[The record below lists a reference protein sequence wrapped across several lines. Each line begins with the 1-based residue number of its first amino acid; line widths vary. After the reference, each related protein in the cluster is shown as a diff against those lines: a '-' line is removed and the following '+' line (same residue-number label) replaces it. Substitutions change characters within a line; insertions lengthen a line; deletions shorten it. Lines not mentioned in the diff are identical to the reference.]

1 MQSASGMGGT
11 HLAGLEA
18 AGGWW
23 QQKGLPGRE
32 WETERVQK
40 EKDEDDETGG
50 RPESEACLLC
60 PIVRS
65 GVSAPAAEMLTAG
78 SSAAALIGRSQ

>member
-18 AGGWW
+18 AGRWW

-32 WETERVQK
+32 WENERVLK
-40 EKDEDDETGG
+40 EKGEDDEIGG
-50 RPESEACLLC
+50 EA
-60 PIVRS
+60 
-65 GVSAPAAEMLTAG
+65 
-78 SSAAALIGRSQ
+78 